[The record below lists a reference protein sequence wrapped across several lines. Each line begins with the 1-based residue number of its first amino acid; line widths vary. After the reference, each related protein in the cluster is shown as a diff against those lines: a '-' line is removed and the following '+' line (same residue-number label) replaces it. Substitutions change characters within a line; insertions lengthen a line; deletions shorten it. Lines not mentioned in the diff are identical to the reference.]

1 MPLGHPR
8 RWPKKLARNWRI
20 VRDWP
25 VVLAAIVWRRMLRG
39 PCFIG
44 VTGSVGKTNCTR
56 MLAEILSQI
65 GPTKTNGP
73 RGNARFGLPRL
84 VLGMRNSDRFA
95 AVEMGVTRP
104 GHMWRST
111 LTVKPDCA
119 VVTAVGRQHTDFVS
133 SKEQTAYE
141 KAKIFERFSAD
152 GWAALNIDDP
162 LVAAMGDGASF
173 EVVGFGMSPD
183 ADVRG
188 EPRPSPWPDRFQ
200 MVVHAGGRSHL
211 IRTQL
216 LGEHWAPSLLGAV
229 AAGLRSGASLEQCAA
244 AVEKVEPYR
253 ARLQPM
259 RLASGAVLVRDEWNA
274 AYDCWKVALEFLRLA
289 RAQRKIIVM
298 GVIREAPDCPEDPI
312 EWLGKNTS
320 AAADLCLC
328 YGKEG
333 AKIRSAALGAG
344 AAPESFEH
352 FDTQEQMAARLAE
365 VQRDG
370 DLILLR
376 GQWWEHLT
384 KVYFRQF
391 GETDCKLKT
400 CLYPRTCDSCPELRH
415 RPGPGPQPQLAAPP
429 FVVEKRG

>member
-1 MPLGHPR
+1 MKLGPPKLWPR
-8 RWPKKLARNWRI
+8 KIRIDWLA

-25 VVLAAIVWRRMLRG
+25 VVLAAIVWRRLLRG
-39 PCFIG
+39 PRFIG

-56 MLAEILSQI
+56 MLERILSQV
-65 GPTKTNGP
+65 GPTKTNG
-73 RGNARFGLPRL
+73 RLSNARFGLPRL
-84 VLGMRNSDRFA
+84 VLSVRNDDRFV

-119 VVTAVGRQHTDFVS
+119 VVTAVGRQHTDFVA
-133 SKEQTAYE
+133 SKEQTARE
-141 KAKIFERFSAD
+141 KAKIFERLSSD
-152 GWAALNIDDP
+152 GWAALNVDDP

-173 EVVGFGMSPD
+173 EVVRFGTGPD

-188 EPRPSPWPDRFQ
+188 EARPAAWPDRFQ
-200 MVVHAGGRSHL
+200 MVVHAGGRSQL
-211 IRTQL
+211 MRTQL
-216 LGEHWAPSLLGAV
+216 LGEHWGPSLLGAV
-229 AAGLRSGASLEQCAA
+229 AAGVRSGASLEQCAA
-244 AVEKVEPYR
+244 AVATVAPYR
-253 ARLQPM
+253 ARLQPVQ
-259 RLASGAVLVRDEWNA
+259 LSSGAVLVRDEWNA
-274 AYDCWKVALEFLRLA
+274 AYDCWKVALEFLQAA

-320 AAADLCLC
+320 AAADLCIS

-333 AKIRSAALGAG
+333 AKVRAAALAAG
-344 AAPESFEH
+344 ADPGSFENY
-352 FDTQEQMAARLAE
+352 DTQEQMAERLAA

-376 GQWWEHLT
+376 GQWWEHLS

-391 GETDCKLKT
+391 GETRCTLKT
-400 CLYPRTCDSCPELRH
+400 CFYSAPCDACPDLRH
-415 RPGPGPQPQLAAPP
+415 QPGPGPIPELVEPSWSE
-429 FVVEKRG
+429 EKRG